1 MTDHPTPD
9 PATWAKSIRQIVDAI
24 KLCPDVV
31 DRMDDIVELALTEAT
46 LEHVK
51 ERIID
56 LTEIPDDLAGLED
69 EWRATVP
76 VTREKIR
83 PRSPTRLPPPSPN
96 WQRRVRDAMKSPE
109 RSQSRR
115 PPCPEP
121 LR

>member
-46 LEHVK
+46 LEAVK

-69 EWRATVP
+69 E
-76 VTREKIR
+76 
-83 PRSPTRLPPPSPN
+83 
-96 WQRRVRDAMKSPE
+96 
-109 RSQSRR
+109 
-115 PPCPEP
+115 
-121 LR
+121 

>member
-69 EWRATVP
+69 E
-76 VTREKIR
+76 
-83 PRSPTRLPPPSPN
+83 
-96 WQRRVRDAMKSPE
+96 
-109 RSQSRR
+109 
-115 PPCPEP
+115 
-121 LR
+121 